1 MAEDEV
7 QDMARVAG
15 GDREA
20 FARLARRHMPP
31 LEAYA
36 LRMLNSPG
44 GAQDVTQEVL
54 LQLWLR
60 AGEFDPSRARLT
72 TWLHRMAHN
81 RCIDQLRSSRRTE
94 VCADPE
100 VGATPPPTAPALETG
115 PDEASAVQQGLATLP
130 ERQRNALVLTYY
142 QDFSNQ
148 EVADIMGMGVRAVES
163 LLVRA
168 RKTLRQHL
176 EEVQ

>member
-1 MAEDEV
+1 VTEDEV
-7 QDMARVAG
+7 DDVARVAK
-15 GDREA
+15 GDRAA
-20 FARLARRHMPP
+20 FARLAQRHMPA

-36 LRMLNSPG
+36 LRMLNNSG
-44 GAQDVTQEVL
+44 TAQDVTQEVL

-60 AGEFDPSRARLT
+60 AGEFDPTRARLT

-81 RCIDQLRSSRRTE
+81 RCIDQLRSSQRVE

-100 VGATPPPTAPALETG
+100 VGTVNPPAEPAPEAG
-115 PDEASAVQQGLATLP
+115 PDEASAVQQGLAALP

-148 EVADIMGMGVRAVES
+148 EVADIMGMGIRAVES

-168 RKTLRQHL
+168 RKALRQHL
-176 EEVQ
+176 EEAQ